1 MPQAKCTARR
11 LLYLSLVGAM
21 DGSQE
26 PRRGDEG
33 DRELS
38 NGIWTAASGAAAQS
52 QAVEM
57 VANNLANSDTLA
69 FKKDT
74 PTFKDYL
81 AIQQREHGAL
91 DIPRGP
97 IKEKEFYPLDGRDQ
111 TYVIVD
117 GTYSNFKQGSLK
129 VTQAPLDV
137 AIDGPGFLEV
147 STPSGIRYT
156 RQGSLKVAT
165 DGRLVTSDGNPVLA
179 STPGGLAAAP
189 TPNQQQDQGRQ
200 DPALGA
206 QGRAPA
212 GLNTQD
218 VAARFINL
226 RDRGSNNLNINQQG
240 EIYSGEDLIGKL
252 SLVEFTDVNKLRKQG
267 GSLYENQD
275 AANQPINP
283 GKTLLHQGMLE
294 TSNVN
299 PVEEMTNLIKAN
311 RLFEEDLKSMKTYGE
326 MMGREVND
334 LGKL

>member
-1 MPQAKCTARR
+1 MPQANCTARR
-11 LLYLSLVGAM
+11 LLYLNLVGAM
-21 DGSQE
+21 DGSL
-26 PRRGDEG
+26 RGIA
-33 DRELS
+33 ELS
-38 NGIWTAASGAAAQS
+38 SGIWTAASGATAQA

-74 PTFKDYL
+74 PTFKEYL
-81 AIQQREHGAL
+81 VKQERSEGPQ

-111 TYVIVD
+111 SFVILD
-117 GTYSNFKQGSLK
+117 GTYSNFKQGNMK
-129 VTQAPLDV
+129 VTQSPLDV

-179 STPGGLAAAP
+179 SQPGGLAAAP
-189 TPNQQQDQGRQ
+189 TPNQQQDQGR
-200 DPALGA
+200 PNETALGA

-212 GLNTQD
+212 GLPSSNGQD

-226 RDRGSNNLNINQQG
+226 RDRGSNLSINQQG

-267 GSLYENQD
+267 GSLYDNQGQ
-275 AANQPINP
+275 ANQPVTP
-283 GKTLLHQGMLE
+283 AHTQLHQGMLE
-294 TSNVN
+294 VSNVN